1 VTAQSPDIL
10 LNECADVDLRGLR
23 LYRVAVGSPMEG
35 IGEMEPYEF
44 HAKPTPPTELVRT
57 GLWRGY
63 ISRYRL
69 DSSGRLILESFEY
82 PARSG
87 ASTVERVDEELQ
99 DDFWMLMAPSF
110 FDDRIGVPFSSG
122 RVIGDK
128 ARWEFDGGLEQATW
142 ECRACR
148 HRNSYEGL
156 VCGRCRR
163 SLLETQSNNTL
174 QATRETRA
182 PER

>member
-10 LNECADVDLRGLR
+10 MNEYADVDLRGMR
-23 LYRVAVGSPMEG
+23 LYRVAVGSPIEG
-35 IGEMEPYEF
+35 IVRMKPYEF
-44 HAKPTPPTELVRT
+44 HAKPAPPTELVHT

-69 DSSGRLILESFEY
+69 DSSGRLTLESFEY

-87 ASTVERVDEELQ
+87 PSTVERVDEELQ
-99 DDFWMLMAPSF
+99 GDFWMLMAPSF

-122 RVIGDK
+122 RVIDDK
-128 ARWEFDGGLEQATW
+128 ARWEYDRGFEQATW
-142 ECRACR
+142 ECHGCR

-156 VCGRCRR
+156 VCGRCQR

-174 QATRETRA
+174 QATCEDARA
-182 PER
+182 